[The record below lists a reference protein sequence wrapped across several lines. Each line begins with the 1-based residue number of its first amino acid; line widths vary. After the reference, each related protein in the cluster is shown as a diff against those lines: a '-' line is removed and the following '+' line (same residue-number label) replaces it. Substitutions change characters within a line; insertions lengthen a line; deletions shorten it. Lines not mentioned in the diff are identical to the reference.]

1 MGGFVGLSLFFI
13 LFYFNEIP
21 LKNVYIQYFL
31 YPITVGGDRLEN
43 ITFDFKNVFLQFKFI
58 YLSIIPL
65 LYSALILSRRK
76 ILNKSIKID
85 LLILFLL
92 TSSFLRFF
100 IHSNNNKK
108 SDINFFLNTFFSWN
122 IALLY
127 E

>member
-1 MGGFVGLSLFFI
+1 MLLSIIFYLLINKNYKNKNFLFFILGGFVGLSLFFI

-92 TSSFLRFF
+92 TSSFCV
-100 IHSNNNKK
+100 
-108 SDINFFLNTFFSWN
+108 FL
-122 IALLY
+122 
-127 E
+127 